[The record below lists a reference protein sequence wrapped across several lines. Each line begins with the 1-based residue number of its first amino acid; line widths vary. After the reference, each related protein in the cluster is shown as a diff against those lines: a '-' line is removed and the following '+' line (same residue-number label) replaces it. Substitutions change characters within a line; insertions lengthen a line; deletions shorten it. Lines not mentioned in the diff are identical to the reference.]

1 MEEKKDYSFWTDRI
15 KDVVRVIVFFGIAF
29 AYWMLVLLIIS
40 FVFVNIWMVTIDEII
55 KYALVLMTITG
66 IVYAVRLYKQ
76 RKKEAEIR
84 ARLSA

>member
-40 FVFVNIWMVTIDEII
+40 FIFVNIWMVTIDDII